1 MDTLRRYNMIQYE
14 FYVNLLNEVHLLV
27 AGATGSGKS
36 VIVNGMIYTALLE
49 SPSKYQSWIIHSGKS
64 SYICVIKDF
73 VEANY
78 EKKRQTLFAFI
89 QEAT

>member
-1 MDTLRRYNMIQYE
+1 MIQYE

-49 SPSKYQSWIIHSGKS
+49 SPSKYQS
-64 SYICVIKDF
+64 
-73 VEANY
+73 
-78 EKKRQTLFAFI
+78 
-89 QEAT
+89 